1 MKTNTKHLLKR
12 EEGFTLVEV
21 IAVLIILGILAAVAV
36 PKYINLEEDAKKRAI
51 DAAVSEINGRESMT
65 WAQVKISANPMPA
78 TPSDMDDAVF
88 TAMTVPVTA
97 TATKP
102 AAPSYGLNLSG
113 DKNYTWG
120 NTTTDTPPTSGGTF
134 DTYLQFQGSKAYKVS
149 RIAATLETPAIWKR
163 TSN

>member
-51 DAAVSEINGRESMT
+51 DAAISELNGRESMT

-78 TPSDMDDAVF
+78 TDAAMDTAVI
-88 TAMTVPVTA
+88 TAIKAA
-97 TATKP
+97 TG
-102 AAPSYGLNLSG
+102 PSYSLNLTG
-113 DKNYTWG
+113 GNNYTWKI
-120 NTTTDTPPTSGGTF
+120 DPPVPVGGT
-134 DTYLQFQGSKAYKVS
+134 DYIAETLIFQGSKEYTVKRTAGS
-149 RIAATLETPAIWKR
+149 MQTPAIWTR